1 MRKALTKALRPKR
14 LRQGAMDTHA
24 ALLDLAMTRE
34 GVLRLVTTNF
44 DRTFQRVAWQDRRRF
59 DVFSAPMLPV
69 PKPSQWNGLVYLH
82 GLLPAKE
89 ADARALDRLVVTS
102 GDFGLAYLT
111 ERWAAR
117 FVNELFLNY
126 VVCFVGYSIN
136 DPVLR
141 YMMDALAADR
151 LRGEAGEVAYA
162 MDAYDQDEKDA
173 TIADWKA
180 KGVTPVLY
188 NRTEDHAHLHSTL
201 KVWAE
206 DYRNGIRGKE
216 RVVVEHGISNP
227 SASTKQ
233 EDFVGRMLWAL
244 SDKTGAPAR
253 RFAELEPVP
262 SLDWLKALSND
273 RYRHEDLLQFDVPPR
288 PEVNEDLSFSLV
300 YRPAP
305 YDLAPR
311 MALAASGF
319 THGQWD
325 DVMFHLARWLV
336 RHLNDSALIIWLAQ
350 RGARLHPRFVWLVEH
365 ELERLDNLQKENK
378 TEELDGIRRQA
389 PNAIPSPRMQ
399 TLWCM
404 LLTGKVKPVN
414 MNVSIYDWIARV
426 KRSGLTSSLRM
437 QLREL
442 LTPKITLQQPFV
454 WDELGKASDDTQSMS
469 ELVDWEL
476 VLTADDVQ
484 ASLAGLPKE
493 IRLEIVP
500 DLLNDLQ
507 TLLLDALS
515 LLEELGSADERS
527 DRSFID
533 LPSISPHPQNQK
545 FRDWVALIELLR
557 ESWEAIR
564 KNGSRTRN
572 TNCRRLV

>member
-1 MRKALTKALRPKR
+1 MQFVTNGPDVPEALLRAQEEGRLVFFCGAGISYNVGYKDFKWLVERIYNLSGATRTPTENNAYEKQSFDTTLNILEHRLPGRRKGQLMRKALTKALRPKR

-82 GLLPAKE
+82 GLIPSKE

-188 NRTEDHAHLHSTL
+188 NRTGDHAHLHSTL

-216 RVVVEHGISNP
+216 RIVVEHGISNP

-273 RYRHEDLLQFDVPPR
+273 RYRHEDLLQFDVPP
-288 PEVNEDLSFSLV
+288 P
-300 YRPAP
+300 P
-305 YDLAPR
+305 
-311 MALAASGF
+311 
-319 THGQWD
+319 
-325 DVMFHLARWLV
+325 
-336 RHLNDSALIIWLAQ
+336 
-350 RGARLHPRFVWLVEH
+350 
-365 ELERLDNLQKENK
+365 
-378 TEELDGIRRQA
+378 
-389 PNAIPSPRMQ
+389 
-399 TLWCM
+399 
-404 LLTGKVKPVN
+404 
-414 MNVSIYDWIARV
+414 
-426 KRSGLTSSLRM
+426 
-437 QLREL
+437 
-442 LTPKITLQQPFV
+442 
-454 WDELGKASDDTQSMS
+454 
-469 ELVDWEL
+469 
-476 VLTADDVQ
+476 
-484 ASLAGLPKE
+484 
-493 IRLEIVP
+493 
-500 DLLNDLQ
+500 
-507 TLLLDALS
+507 
-515 LLEELGSADERS
+515 
-527 DRSFID
+527 
-533 LPSISPHPQNQK
+533 
-545 FRDWVALIELLR
+545 
-557 ESWEAIR
+557 
-564 KNGSRTRN
+564 
-572 TNCRRLV
+572 